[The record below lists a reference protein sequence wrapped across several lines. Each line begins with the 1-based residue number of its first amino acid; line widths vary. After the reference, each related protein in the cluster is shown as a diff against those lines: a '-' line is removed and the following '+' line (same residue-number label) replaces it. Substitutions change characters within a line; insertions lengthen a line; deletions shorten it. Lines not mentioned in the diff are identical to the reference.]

1 MYIIMNKKRNN
12 IKYVCVS
19 NTSDNTFNEIH
30 SYLVHGDQ
38 HGESLMHV
46 ILRKP
51 LSYHALI

>member
-1 MYIIMNKKRNN
+1 MNKKRNN

-38 HGESLMHV
+38 HWESLMHV

-51 LSYHALI
+51 FSYHALI